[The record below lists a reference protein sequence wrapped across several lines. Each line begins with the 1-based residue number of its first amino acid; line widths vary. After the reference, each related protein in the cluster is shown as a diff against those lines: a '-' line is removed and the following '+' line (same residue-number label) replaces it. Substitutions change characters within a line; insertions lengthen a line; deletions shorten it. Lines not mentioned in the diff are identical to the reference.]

1 MTGITVGYLIK
12 VVSSHTKPRRCAH
25 VCVCVCVC
33 VCVFARAC
41 VSDSLVNAYGRVV
54 NWQIKGKKNLAQRHW
69 LGECFKN
76 NFKFAARNFKI
87 VRFHI

>member
-12 VVSSHTKPRRCAH
+12 VVSSHTKPHRCAH
-25 VCVCVCVC
+25 VC

-54 NWQIKGKKNLAQRHW
+54 NWQIKGKKNLAQRLW